1 LSEARLA
8 VTTLPD
14 STGLRWAPNG
24 YLLTPICVAPTY
36 WIRLLLLYNWCFAER
51 ATQGDRTMDRTNRS
65 RRRLTRGLGSLALLA
80 STAGVAVSAGPVGA
94 THPGINGKLAC
105 ASSRTGNSEVFT
117 FNPNGTEL
125 EATNLT
131 NNATFDGRPKYS
143 PDGRQILFESDRGGV
158 AIDLY
163 IMNADGTG
171 VRRLTTS
178 SGSTGGTWHPDGSQ
192 IAFQRVISGFSFE
205 IFKINIDGTGETRLT
220 NNPAEDSLPAWSP
233 DGTVIAFSSRRQDP
247 AADVHLMDPF
257 GNVFANVTNSPRE
270 DSWPTW
276 SPDGTQIGFHSRLED
291 AGGEEIYRI
300 NVNGTGRTRLT
311 FNNPQVPT
319 IPFDIFPV
327 WSPDGTRIAW
337 NSGRQGGNFG
347 EIYHMNAVTGDTD
360 IVRVTN
366 NPAVDQRC
374 DWQPLCTIY
383 GSGDIVG
390 TAGDDIICGSDGPDR
405 ISAGGGNDR
414 ILGLGGNDQISA
426 GAGNDTLFGGLGND
440 SLVGGPG
447 SDFISAGP
455 GDDRISAE
463 TGERID
469 RGAGNDLCAIGGV
482 ATPCPPRLS

>member
-1 LSEARLA
+1 MGRRN
-8 VTTLPD
+8 
-14 STGLRWAPNG
+14 TG
-24 YLLTPICVAPTY
+24 
-36 WIRLLLLYNWCFAER
+36 
-51 ATQGDRTMDRTNRS
+51 
-65 RRRLTRGLGSLALLA
+65 RRRLASGLGTLTLLTSA
-80 STAGVAVSAGPVGA
+80 AGVALGVGPVAA

-105 ASSRTGNSEVFT
+105 QRTLGSGPTANNEVFT

-131 NNATFDGRPKYS
+131 NNPVFDGRPKWS
-143 PDGRQILFESDRGGV
+143 PDGRQIVFESNREGGTV
-158 AIDLY
+158 ELY
-163 IMNADGTG
+163 LMNADGTN
-171 VRRLTTS
+171 VRRLTFGG
-178 SGSTGGTWHPDGSQ
+178 GSTGATWHPDGSQ
-192 IAFQRVISGFSFE
+192 IAFQRVVSGFSFE
-205 IFKINIDGTGETRLT
+205 IFKINVDGTGETRLT
-220 NNPAEDSLPAWSP
+220 FHTAEDSLPAWSP
-233 DGTVIAFSSRRQDP
+233 DGTVIAFSSRRDDP

-257 GNVFANVTNSPRE
+257 GNVFANVTNSPGE

-291 AGGEEIYRI
+291 AFGEEIYRI
-300 NVNGTGRTRLT
+300 RPDGTGRTRLT
-311 FNNPQVPT
+311 FNNVPQGNTSV
-319 IPFDIFPV
+319 FDIFPA
-327 WSPDGTRIAW
+327 WSPDGTRIVW
-337 NSGRQGGNFG
+337 TSGRGATNFG
-347 EIYHMNAVTGDTD
+347 EIYHMSAVVGDSD

-366 NPAVDQRC
+366 DPAIDQRC

-383 GSGDIVG
+383 GSGDILG

-426 GAGNDTLFGGLGND
+426 GAGDDTLFGGLGND

-447 SDFISAGP
+447 SDFLSAGP

-482 ATPCPPRLS
+482 AQPCPPRLS